1 MAVDGRRRKTA
12 RPGAQAAAAGRPR
25 ARPAVGVT
33 DSIDIDQ
40 SDLKSVKGIGAKV
53 EARLKA
59 AGITSLARLARTP
72 VNELAAIL
80 DGLHG
85 KFDEDRITREEW
97 LSQAAALASAATGG
111 VEAKPAKRVRHNFTA
126 EIQLAIAGR
135 DIVSSKIVHVQTGDE
150 ATWAGWDGQRIV
162 AFIED
167 RAGAGPRV
175 GNGPEEPTPVA
186 ESAPSNGL
194 ALHTFATVD
203 ASGPGLDVSGPAGAL
218 SGPLAATLSFDA
230 TAIGLPVGQLARAT
244 VDVFSRQ
251 SMLAKSLL
259 VGSATAD
266 ISPNDE
272 LVQVPCHVPTTGPLG
287 NLFAVVRLFAVSE
300 AGRKPS
306 SILPNARLT
315 ASRLSGEHAEEPT

>member
-1 MAVDGRRRKTA
+1 MPVDGRRRKIAKPRAPVKAPTA
-12 RPGAQAAAAGRPR
+12 RRPR
-25 ARPAVGVT
+25 ARPAAALT
-33 DSIDIDQ
+33 ESIDQ
-40 SDLKSVKGIGAKV
+40 SDLKRVKGIGAKV
-53 EARLKA
+53 EARLKG
-59 AGITSLARLARTP
+59 AGITSLARLSRTP

-111 VEAKPAKRVRHNFTA
+111 VEAKPAKRVRHNFTV

-135 DIVSSKIVHVQTGDE
+135 DIVSSKIFHVQTGDE
-150 ATWAGWDGQRIV
+150 ATWTGWDGQRIV

-167 RAGAGPRV
+167 RAGTGPPV
-175 GNGPEEPTPVA
+175 VSGPEEPTPVA
-186 ESAPSNGL
+186 ELAPSTGL
-194 ALHTFATVD
+194 ALHTFAMVNASWPAVD
-203 ASGPGLDVSGPAGAL
+203 ASGPAGAL

-266 ISPNDE
+266 ISPDDE

-287 NLFAVVRLFAVSE
+287 NLFALVRLFAVSE